1 MKYVKE
7 IMWIIAFTF
16 LGELLNT
23 LLPLP
28 VPAGVYGM
36 ILLLAALMCG
46 IVKLPE
52 VEGAGNFLLDTM
64 TMMFI
69 PAAVGIMSSIN
80 ILLPVIVP
88 YLVII
93 VVSTVLVMAITG
105 LTATAILRRTESK
118 DDEAAEAAEHSLEP
132 HDTFGIAQRPLASK
146 DEKEE
151 A

>member
-36 ILLLAALMCG
+36 ILLLIALVTG

-69 PAAVGIMSSIN
+69 PAAVGIMSAID
-80 ILLPVIVP
+80 ILLPV
-88 YLVII
+88 L
-93 VVSTVLVMAITG
+93 LH
-105 LTATAILRRTESK
+105 RRV
-118 DDEAAEAAEHSLEP
+118 DGAR
-132 HDTFGIAQRPLASK
+132 HDRHGPDRHRDSSAQ
-146 DEKEE
+146 
-151 A
+151 